1 MIRYTSEN
9 LGHDRNRLLH
19 SVPYGN
25 SRTDVTV
32 YVSYDEG
39 ESWPVKKCIVPYSSA
54 YSSLCI
60 LPDGTIGLYVEEAY
74 AGVSGYSTVFY
85 NFSLEWLTDGNDTFD
100 PTEVN
105 ENQDTGE
112 LLNIFPVPASSFI
125 TIEAEGMQTIHVY
138 DTLGQLVKTVPAGGA
153 SEVRLEVS
161 EWASGVYFVEA
172 VGNNGFKR
180 GGRFVK

>member
-1 MIRYTSEN
+1 M
-9 LGHDRNRLLH
+9 
-19 SVPYGN
+19 
-25 SRTDVTV
+25 
-32 YVSYDEG
+32 
-39 ESWPVKKCIVPYSSA
+39 
-54 YSSLCI
+54 
-60 LPDGTIGLYVEEAY
+60 
-74 AGVSGYSTVFY
+74 FY
-85 NFSLEWLTDGNDTFD
+85 NFSLDWLTDGNDTFD

-125 TIEAEGMQTIHVY
+125 TIEAEGMQTIYVY
-138 DTLGQLVKTVPAGGA
+138 DTLGQLIKTVPAGGV

-180 GGRFVK
+180 GGKFVK